1 MRKKLEDKVVFI
13 THGSSF
19 WGKALSD
26 LFQEHGA
33 KLILGVPSGTKGT
46 HTDNCIE
53 VPIQYTEEASW
64 GNALSTGSNTFGQI
78 DVLINNFNHPTA
90 QQTLHSLDTT
100 FYSRV
105 HNYLNSVFL
114 GVKSTIP
121 HLKAAGGGSIVNL
134 VSIYANI
141 GSPASPALASSDGGI
156 RTLSKSIAV
165 QYAKYNIRS
174 NCILMGLFANGM
186 LKDNDTTISTS
197 NIPMA
202 RLGNPEE
209 LIHVVLYLSSKDSW
223 YITGTEITVDG
234 GFSNA

>member
-78 DVLINNFNHPTA
+78 DVLINNA
-90 QQTLHSLDTT
+90 
-100 FYSRV
+100 
-105 HNYLNSVFL
+105 
-114 GVKSTIP
+114 GI
-121 HLKAAGGGSIVNL
+121 GGGASFEETTPETFRSLMETNFFGAVDLTQRVLPVLRQKREGCIINVTSVAGVTSFSLNTAYSASKWALEAATETLAMEMQEFGVRVALIEPGVVLTPIFSKAETTDGTESAYKKFYERLNL
-134 VSIYANI
+134 S
-141 GSPASPALASSDGGI
+141 
-156 RTLSKSIAV
+156 
-165 QYAKYNIRS
+165 
-174 NCILMGLFANGM
+174 
-186 LKDNDTTISTS
+186 
-197 NIPMA
+197 
-202 RLGNPEE
+202 
-209 LIHVVLYLSSKDSW
+209 LIH
-223 YITGTEITVDG
+223 I
-234 GFSNA
+234 

>member
-19 WGKALSD
+19 WGKALSG

-33 KLILGVPSGTKGT
+33 KLILGVPSGTKGAQ
-46 HTDNCIE
+46 TDNCVE
-53 VPIQYTEEASW
+53 VPIRYTEEDSW
-64 GNALSTGSNTFGQI
+64 DNALSTASNTFGQI
-78 DVLINNFNHPTA
+78 DVLINNFNHPTSKQA
-90 QQTLHSLDTT
+90 LNSLDTT
-100 FYSRV
+100 FYSTV
-105 HNYLNSVFL
+105 HDYLNSVFL

-121 HLKAAGGGSIVNL
+121 YLKAAGGGSIVNL

-141 GSPASPALASSDGGI
+141 GSPVSSALASSDGGI
-156 RTLSKSIAV
+156 KTLSKSIAV

-186 LKDNDTTISTS
+186 RKESDTIVSTS

-202 RLGNPEE
+202 RLGNTEE

-223 YITGTEITVDG
+223 YITGTEIVVDG